1 MFRRF
6 AQGFAGLVAVVFV
19 AACSSGGAV
28 GGGGSVISIGPTF
41 APMSVYAS
49 NTSQNAI
56 SIYNAGA
63 TSGGPTNQVGG
74 SSTQLNGPQ
83 YLAFD
88 NVGNLFVSAYSNST
102 NLGQLVEIK
111 ALATGNVLPF
121 DVLSLGKAHPR
132 GIGEYM
138 VTPSASASPVPYL
151 AVGLVD
157 PTQPLTFSSQVQVYQ
172 GGTLSTFGV
181 LQTLAGPLTGLNV
194 PSGVAVDSTQKFY
207 VTNLQGAS
215 VTVYSIPTPSPTP
228 SPTATPAPTPTPTA
242 APSGT
247 TASPSPTPSPT
258 PTPLN
263 IAPVATIAGGASG
276 IGQPTGIALD
286 ASGNI
291 YVSDQKSTICS
302 CPAILIFP
310 AGSNGAVA
318 PKVISGGA
326 TLLVAPTDVKVD
338 SNGLIYVADNTAAGS
353 GVVYVFAKG
362 ATGNTAPTVTLTS
375 SGTVTGLALSP

>member
-6 AQGFAGLVAVVFV
+6 AQSFAGLVTVVFV
-19 AACSSGGAV
+19 AACASGNA
-28 GGGGSVISIGPTF
+28 GGGGTVLSIGPTF

-56 SIYNAGA
+56 SIYAAGT
-63 TSGGPTNQVGG
+63 TSGGPTNQIGG

-88 NVGNLFVSAYSNST
+88 STSNLFVTSFSNST
-102 NLGQLVEIK
+102 VAGQIVEIK

-121 DVLSLGKAHPR
+121 NQLALGKSHPR
-132 GIGEYM
+132 GIADYT
-138 VTPSASASPVPYL
+138 VTPAATSSPTDYL
-151 AVGLVD
+151 AVGVVD
-157 PTQPLTFSSQVQVYQ
+157 PTQPLTFSSQLQIYLA
-172 GGTLSTFGV
+172 GGLNFGAV
-181 LQTLAGPLTGLNV
+181 QTLAGPNTGLNV
-194 PSGVAVDSTQKFY
+194 PSGVAVDGKQNYY
-207 VTNLQGAS
+207 VTNLQGGS

-242 APSGT
+242 TPAG
-247 TASPSPTPSPT
+247 ATPSPT
-258 PTPLN
+258 PTVSPTPTPMN
-263 IAPVATIAGGASG
+263 IAPVATISGVASG

-302 CPAILIFP
+302 CPAILVFP
-310 AGSNGAVA
+310 AGSNGAIA
-318 PKVISGGA
+318 PKVLSGSS

-338 SNGLIYVADNTAAGS
+338 SNGKIYVGDTTAAGA
-353 GVVYVFAKG
+353 GVVYVFAAG
-362 ATGNTAPTVTLTS
+362 ATGNTAPSATLTS
-375 SGTVTGLALSP
+375 PGSVTGLAISH